1 MTTETENKKALVEK
15 LVRMILGDCPI
26 DTRTSEEYLEGLE
39 KMTPDERHMA
49 RLERLCKLPLES
61 RVTETVPMELIK
73 QAGLGDYMSELMD
86 ALAKKVEYWADWRDR
101 IVIFNRYFHNRS
113 RR

>member
-1 MTTETENKKALVEK
+1 MDAGNKVVQVNK
-15 LVRMILGDCPI
+15 LMLMILGDCPP
-26 DTRTSEEYLEGLE
+26 DTRTSEKYLEDLK

-49 RLERLCKLPLES
+49 RLERLCKLPLEN
-61 RVTETVPMELIK
+61 RVTETEPMERIK

-86 ALAKKVEYWADWRDR
+86 ALAKKVKYWADWREE
-101 IVIFNRYFHNRS
+101 IVILNHHFHNSS